1 MDPGLKAKAS
11 YRQVDISDKAQLEES
26 LKDIQSNLGSIR
38 HIIHTAAVM
47 RDAAIP
53 NLTPAA
59 FDEVQ
64 RPKVVGAWNL
74 HLASQQLALTL
85 DSFVVLSST
94 K

>member
-1 MDPGLKAKAS
+1 MDSSVKAKTS
-11 YRQVDISDKAQLEES
+11 YRQVDIVNKEQLEET
-26 LKDIQSNLGSIR
+26 LKGIQSDLGSIR

-53 NLTPAA
+53 NMAPAA

-74 HLASQQLALTL
+74 HLLSQKLALTL